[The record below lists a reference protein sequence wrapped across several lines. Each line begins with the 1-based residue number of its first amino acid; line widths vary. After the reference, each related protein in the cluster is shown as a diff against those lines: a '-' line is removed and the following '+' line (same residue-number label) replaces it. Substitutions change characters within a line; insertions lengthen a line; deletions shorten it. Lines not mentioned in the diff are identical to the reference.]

1 MRVFFL
7 FATLS
12 AWTVICEVPGST
24 VDINV
29 QDLALKNIVVFR
41 DRAEIKRTL
50 NAELRKGVNQLNIR
64 LKSLRNRK
72 DELEKERNVL
82 LDRKNIYT
90 SRQKTLDLMLEKA
103 ADTLAEND
111 NVEIAKAQ
119 MDNLFNLHYDRSL
132 AVQSELRELSNKLTE
147 LQRKLDEV
155 QADTNKLR
163 RSQEQRRSLRVQLE
177 ASNAT
182 KAQLELTYHVKNAFW
197 IPYYDVR
204 VNKGENAP
212 NASLSLTYFG
222 GIKQR
227 SGEDWND
234 AKIMLSTA
242 QPAESITPPKLGTL
256 RASIKKDEPS
266 VVYAYGAPAPA
277 AAPMALEYKSVVNE
291 CALNSNG
298 NCMDYDGEA
307 PQLQQQTS
315 SADKQAFATTFAIPD
330 RHTIPTG
337 SDEHKVIIARLT
349 FDATLHSDCF
359 PSKSTNVFV
368 SARVANNST
377 YPLLGGDASI
387 YVDGAFSS
395 KTAFSGAVTGDR
407 FDLPLGVDEGMK
419 VLYRPARE
427 YHTKKVLLK
436 NTKWNETTVL
446 TVHEKIP
453 LSTDASLTVNILAPE
468 LSNSAN
474 ATEIDPATP
483 EPGARL
489 DENNNLA
496 WTVELAA
503 DEEKELAVKWEVQSP
518 VNKTVEY
525 NDEL

>member
-1 MRVFFL
+1 
-7 FATLS
+7 
-12 AWTVICEVPGST
+12 
-24 VDINV
+24 
-29 QDLALKNIVVFR
+29 
-41 DRAEIKRTL
+41 
-50 NAELRKGVNQLNIR
+50 
-64 LKSLRNRK
+64 
-72 DELEKERNVL
+72 
-82 LDRKNIYT
+82 
-90 SRQKTLDLMLEKA
+90 MLEKA

-155 QADTNKLR
+155 QADTSKLR
-163 RSQEQRRSLRVQLE
+163 RNQEQSRSLRVQLE
-177 ASNAT
+177 ASSAT
-182 KAQLELTYHVKNAFW
+182 KAQLEVTYHVKNAYW

-256 RASIKKDEPS
+256 RASIKKEEPT
-266 VVYAYGAPAPA
+266 VAYPYGGYGGGPAPA
-277 AAPMALEYKSVVNE
+277 AAPAATTEALMYKSVVNE
-291 CALNSNG
+291 CADNGNG
-298 NCMDYDGEA
+298 NCLDYDAEA

-330 RHTIPTG
+330 RHTVPTG

-395 KTAFSGAVTGDR
+395 KAAFSGAVTGDR
-407 FDLPLGVDEGMK
+407 FDLPLGVDEGIK

-427 YHTKKVLLK
+427 YHTKKNETNVEVKTHEQKIVLK

-474 ATEIDPATP
+474 AIKTDPATL

-503 DEEKELAVKWEVQSP
+503 DAEKELAVKWEVQSP